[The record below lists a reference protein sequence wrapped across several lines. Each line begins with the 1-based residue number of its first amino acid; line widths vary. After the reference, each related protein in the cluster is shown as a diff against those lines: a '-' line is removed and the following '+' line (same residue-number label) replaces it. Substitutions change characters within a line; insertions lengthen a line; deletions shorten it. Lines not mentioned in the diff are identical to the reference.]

1 MKIQNDALQYG
12 WRKVQLNSTHATLWQ
27 GGGVWGGGM
36 GGGGGNDLD
45 GIALWKVD
53 YD

>member
-1 MKIQNDALQYG
+1 MEKGAVKLYPCHF
-12 WRKVQLNSTHATLWQ
+12 VA
-27 GGGVWGGGM
+27 GGWGGGM

-45 GIALWKVD
+45 GITLWKVD